1 MKSGVPGAADI
12 TPPLPG
18 EINYFSRIRV
28 QITLTQDPV
37 HAAIDTPSTEKAP
50 GAFIEE
56 CTQRLGLWHDHRLR
70 RDIGQDELN
79 DGARAV
85 MQQGDTL
92 FQVDVSVCI
101 VALDS

>member
-1 MKSGVPGAADI
+1 MPGAADI

-18 EINYFSRIRV
+18 EVNNFPWIRI

-37 HAAIDTPSTEKAP
+37 DTAIDAASAEKAP
-50 GAFIEE
+50 RALIQERV
-56 CTQRLGLWHDHRLR
+56 QRLGMLHDHRLR

-79 DGARAV
+79 DGTCAV

-92 FQVDVSVCI
+92 FQVDVPVRI
-101 VALDS
+101 VALDSQL

>member
-1 MKSGVPGAADI
+1 MDLAFRITVLEVSHYQGFLGSRHMKSGVPGAADI

-56 CTQRLGLWHDHRLR
+56 CTQRLGPGDDH
-70 RDIGQDELN
+70 QPTQHTE
-79 DGARAV
+79 
-85 MQQGDTL
+85 
-92 FQVDVSVCI
+92 
-101 VALDS
+101 